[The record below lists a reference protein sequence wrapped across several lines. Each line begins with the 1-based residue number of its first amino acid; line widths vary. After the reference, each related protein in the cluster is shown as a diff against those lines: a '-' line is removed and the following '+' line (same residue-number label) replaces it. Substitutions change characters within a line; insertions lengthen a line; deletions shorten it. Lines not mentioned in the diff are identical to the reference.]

1 MKLTGVLD
9 IAGAVGVVTVTAC
22 SLLSPTATG
31 VAETADLEG
40 VVVLAL
46 HPASAAAMNT
56 NGPIERFM

>member
-1 MKLTGVLD
+1 
-9 IAGAVGVVTVTAC
+9 VVTVTAC